1 MRILYTLLF
10 YLATPVIFLRLYWR
24 GVKNPD
30 YRQRWQE
37 RLGFYTQKSS
47 QNVIWFHAVSVGEAE
62 AVFPLVVEFKRKYPQ
77 QKILITTTTPTGSA
91 RVKAVMGN
99 SVEHVYLPYD
109 LPDAIT
115 RFLSH
120 FKPQKAIIMET
131 EIWPNLFALT
141 SKKNIPLLIINAR
154 LSERSCHGYQKILKL
169 TQQTLA
175 TVDVIA
181 TQTEVDS
188 QRFQQISTQHSNIQ
202 TVGNIKF
209 DVSISKETLNE
220 GKALKD
226 SCFKNRFVWIIAST
240 HKDEEA
246 IFLTLYSQLKHHIP
260 ELLLVIVPR
269 HPERFNKV
277 ANDIKAKKLNFIKR
291 SSKKVCKPETAVYL
305 ADTMG
310 ELKMLYAA
318 ADIAF
323 VGGSCFKNLGGHNIL
338 EPMAVGIPV
347 LFGAYMR
354 HFKAIEQ
361 GVLATKSAIQCTN
374 ENELLAAVLSL
385 YQNPNTRQQL
395 IQNAY
400 HFLKQ
405 NQGSLQKIIHL
416 IHLIDHT

>member
-10 YLATPVIFLRLYWR
+10 YCAIPFIFLRLYWR
-24 GVKNPD
+24 GLKAPD
-30 YRQRWQE
+30 YRLRWQE
-37 RLGFYTQKSS
+37 RLGFYTKPTQ

-62 AVFPLVVEFKRKYPQ
+62 AVFSLIAQFKCKHPQ
-77 QKILITTTTPTGSA
+77 QAILITTTTPTGSA
-91 RVKAVMGN
+91 RVKAVMGE

-109 LPDAIT
+109 TPDAIT
-115 RFLSH
+115 RFLTH
-120 FKPQKAIIMET
+120 FKPQKAIILET

-141 SKKNIPLLIINAR
+141 SKKNIPLLMINAR
-154 LSERSCHGYQKILKL
+154 LSERSCQSYQKILKL

-188 QRFQQISTQHSNIQ
+188 QRFQQISTQHVNIQ

-209 DVSISKETLNE
+209 DVTISKATLNQ
-220 GKALKD
+220 GKALKE

-246 IFLTLYSQLKHHIP
+246 IFLRLYPQLKQHIP

-269 HPERFNKV
+269 HPERFKEV
-277 ANDIKAKKLNFIKR
+277 AIEIKAQKLNFIHR
-291 SSKKVCKPETAVYL
+291 SSNEMCKPETAVYL

-318 ADIAF
+318 ADVAF

-361 GVLATKSAIQCTN
+361 GVLATKSAIQCTDHDD
-374 ENELLAAVLSL
+374 LACAILNL
-385 YQNPNTRQQL
+385 YQNQNARQQL
-395 IQNAY
+395 VQNA
-400 HFLKQ
+400 HRFLKQ

-416 IHLIDHT
+416 IEDA